1 MPRMLIIGPPGSGKG
16 TQAEQL
22 SQHLGIVPIS
32 TGEIFRSNIGAK
44 TALGRQAKKHVDKGD
59 FVPDEITNEM
69 VMERLRRTDSQQGF
83 LLDGYPR
90 TMEQVD
96 TFDAFLA
103 KSGCSL
109 NMAIELQVNAEELVQ
124 RLVERGK
131 QSNRSDD
138 NESVI
143 RRRIRLYEQ
152 QTRPIIS
159 IYADR
164 NILLQING
172 IGGPREVTERVLSA
186 MEEFLSASGQIKTK
200 S

>member
-1 MPRMLIIGPPGSGKG
+1 MLIIGPPGSGKG

-32 TGEIFRSNIGAK
+32 TGEIFRSNIGAE
-44 TALGRQAKKHVDKGD
+44 TALGRQATKHVDKGD
-59 FVPDEITNEM
+59 FVPEEITNEM

-96 TFDAFLA
+96 SFDAFLA

-109 NMAIELQVNAEELVQ
+109 NMAIELQVNAEELVK

-131 QSNRSDD
+131 QSNRTDD

-172 IGGPREVTERVLSA
+172 IGGLE
-186 MEEFLSASGQIKTK
+186 K
-200 S
+200 SPNGC